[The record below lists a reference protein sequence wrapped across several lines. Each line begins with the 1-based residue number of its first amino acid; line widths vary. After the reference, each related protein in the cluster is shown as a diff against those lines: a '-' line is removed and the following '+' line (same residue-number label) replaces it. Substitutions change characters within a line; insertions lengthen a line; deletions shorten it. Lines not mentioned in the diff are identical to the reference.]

1 MIFIFDNMYNPLNIV
16 ARMIHMKNKKA
27 KKLEE
32 KTKEELEQ
40 EKMHEQM
47 LEQAHQL
54 ELQKNYESDEKFDE
68 SAE

>member
-1 MIFIFDNMYNPLNIV
+1 MIFIFDNMCNSLNIV
-16 ARMIHMKNKKA
+16 MFMINMKNKKS

-32 KTKEELEQ
+32 KTKKELE
-40 EKMHEQM
+40 HEQM